1 MKTLKLLVLSTVLI
15 FGVTAVTLAQDEK
28 EIIDAYNKGVQ
39 LLNSDTKAA
48 IASFKKCISLADD
61 AEELSEKGEQ
71 TKKLAE
77 DQIPKLYYK
86 LAVESYKKH
95 DFEGAIKYFEQTK
108 KAGKKYGN
116 TALAQKS
123 ERLIPKLYYAWGKQE
138 YSKKN
143 YDQALQIFDKGI
155 AVNPNLASAYLGK
168 ALVYDKMKQENK
180 MKESADK
187 AIEIAKNIHDQKTLM
202 NAQKFMRNY
211 TYNHAVIAIQN
222 NKQSEAEK
230 YLNASIG
237 YGNQSPD
244 VYYELGKIY
253 RKQGK
258 YSEALNYLQKALT
271 LDQGNEVVKAKYYFA
286 LGKVYEGMNKKTEAC
301 AAFKKALHPPY
312 DESAKYELE
321 QVLKCK

>member
-15 FGVTAVTLAQDEK
+15 FGVTMVTMAQDEK

-48 IASFKKCISLADD
+48 IASFQKCISLADD

-77 DQIPKLYYK
+77 DQVPKLYYK
-86 LAVESYKKH
+86 LAVGSYKKH
-95 DFEGAIKYFEQTK
+95 DFQGAINYFEQTNK
-108 KAGKKYGN
+108 MAKKYGN

-123 ERLIPKLYYAWGKQE
+123 KRLIPKLYYAWGKQE

-143 YDQALQIFDKGI
+143 YDQALKIFDQGI
-155 AVNPNLASAYLGK
+155 AVNPDLASAYLGK
-168 ALVYDKMKQENK
+168 ALVYDKLKQEAP
-180 MKESADK
+180 MTEAADK
-187 AIEIAKNIHDQKTLM
+187 AIEIAKKTHDQKTLN
-202 NAQKFMRNY
+202 NARKFMRNY
-211 TYNHAVIAIQN
+211 TYNHAVIAIQG
-222 NKQSEAEK
+222 NKQNEAEK
-230 YLNASIG
+230 YLNESIK
-237 YGNQSPD
+237 YGNTSPD
-244 VYYELGKIY
+244 VYYELGKIQ
-253 RKQGK
+253 RKKGK
-258 YSEALNYLQKALT
+258 YAEALTYLQKALS
-271 LDQGNEVVKAKYYFA
+271 LDQGNDVVKAKYYFA

-301 AAFKKALHPPY
+301 AAFRKALHPPY